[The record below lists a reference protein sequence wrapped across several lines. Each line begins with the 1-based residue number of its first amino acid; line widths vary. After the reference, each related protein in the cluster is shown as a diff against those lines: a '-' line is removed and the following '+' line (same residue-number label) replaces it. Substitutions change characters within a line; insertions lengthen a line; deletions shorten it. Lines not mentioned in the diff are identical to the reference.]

1 MFAYRIIRGRSVH
14 IYLCCVLCLHILDC
28 GWRIDCMGD
37 MNWYGR
43 RRLQDV
49 IKRRM
54 YTRSHTI
61 AAYICTL
68 KSQFGIIE
76 IENHIYVHC
85 PPHTHPMMC
94 IKKHTFS
101 SYMYTHL
108 RFFLEIALRWYSY
121 DSFMFSIFSLTMIT
135 AYEYELSEI
144 LLYK

>member
-1 MFAYRIIRGRSVH
+1 MLCAVFTHIRLWLENR
-14 IYLCCVLCLHILDC
+14 L
-28 GWRIDCMGD
+28 
-37 MNWYGR
+37 YGR
-43 RRLQDV
+43 HELVWEKTTLRRCKTTSVYAAAHQCH
-49 IKRRM
+49 IHM
-54 YTRSHTI
+54 Y
-61 AAYICTL
+61 
-68 KSQFGIIE
+68 SQFE
-76 IENHIYVHC
+76 VSVRYSRNWESHIHC

-94 IKKHTFS
+94 INKHIFF